1 MATNVG
7 VPIVRL
13 PDGPSKGGAE
23 PGVEEEALETQPARV
38 VGE

>member
-13 PDGPSKGGAE
+13 PDGPSKGPKATSSTSSSLPPTGC
-23 PGVEEEALETQPARV
+23 R
-38 VGE
+38 